1 MSTPSNTPYAT
12 DDARWAA
19 VQRRDRQADGAFVF
33 AVTTTGVYCRPDCP
47 GRPLRRNVRFF
58 EGQAAAREA
67 GFRPC
72 KRCRPDEARETL
84 TWDVQPC
91 ALGQVLAAVTD
102 KGLAAVLLGD
112 HAPSLERDLATRFP
126 KARLVRDAVALAPTM
141 TAVSARLADPAAAL
155 DIPLDPRGGP
165 LAQAVWT
172 ALRAI
177 PAGTTTSYGALARAI
192 GRPGAARA
200 VAQAC
205 AANPLA
211 VVTPCHRVVRAGGEI
226 SGYRWGVE
234 RKRALR
240 AREAAA

>member
-1 MSTPSNTPYAT
+1 MSTPQFNAYDT
-12 DDARWAA
+12 DDARWDA

-33 AVTTTGVYCRPDCP
+33 AVVTTGVYCRPECS

-58 EGQAAAREA
+58 DGVEAARAA
-67 GFRPC
+67 GFRAC

-84 TWDVQPC
+84 IWDVQPC
-91 ALGQVLAAVTD
+91 DLGQVLAAVTE

-112 HAPSLERDLATRFP
+112 HAPSLARDLTARFP
-126 KARLVRDAVALAPTM
+126 KARLVRDEAGLAGTMAAVQ
-141 TAVSARLADPAAAL
+141 ARLADPAAPFEIAL
-155 DIPLDPRGGP
+155 DLRGGP
-165 LAQAVWT
+165 LAQAVWA

-177 PAGTTTSYGALARAI
+177 PAGETTSYGDLARAI
-192 GRPGAARA
+192 GRPSAARA

-211 VVTPCHRVVRAGGEI
+211 VVTPCHRVVRAGGAI

-234 RKRALR
+234 RKRALLD
-240 AREAAA
+240 REAAA

>member
-1 MSTPSNTPYAT
+1 MNKPYVT
-12 DDARWAA
+12 DDARWDA
-19 VQRRDRQADGAFVF
+19 VQRRDRQADGVFYF
-33 AVTTTGVYCRPDCP
+33 AVATTGVYCRPDCS

-58 EGQAAAREA
+58 DTAEAAREA

-72 KRCRPDEARETL
+72 KRCRPDAARETL
-84 TWDVQPC
+84 TWDVQAC
-91 ALGQVLAAVTD
+91 DLGQVLAAITD

-112 HAPSLERDLATRFP
+112 HAPSLERDLKARFP
-126 KARLVRDAVALAPTM
+126 KARLVRDADALAPAM
-141 TAVSARLADPAAAL
+141 AAVRARLADPAAPF
-155 DIPLDPRGGP
+155 DIALDPRGGP
-165 LAQAVWT
+165 LAQAVWA

-177 PAGTTTSYGALARAI
+177 PAGTTTSYGELARAI

-211 VVTPCHRVVRAGGEI
+211 VVTPCHRVVRAGGAI

-234 RKRALR
+234 RKRALL
-240 AREAAA
+240 AQEASA

>member
-1 MSTPSNTPYAT
+1 MTTPYET

-33 AVTTTGVYCRPDCP
+33 AVTTSGVYCRPDCS
-47 GRPLRRNVRFF
+47 GRPLRRNVRFYDSR
-58 EGQAAAREA
+58 EAARAA
-67 GFRPC
+67 GFRAC
-72 KRCRPDEARETL
+72 KRCRPDEARL
-84 TWDVQPC
+84 ILAWDVQPC
-91 ALGQVLAAVTD
+91 ALGHVLVAVTD
-102 KGLAAVLLGD
+102 KGLAAVLLGG
-112 HAPSLERDLATRFP
+112 HAPTLERDLAARFP
-126 KARLVRDAVALAPTM
+126 KARLTRDAAAVAPAM
-141 TAVSARLADPAAAL
+141 AAVQARLADPAATL
-155 DIPLDPRGGP
+155 DIPLDPQGGA

-177 PAGTTTSYGALARAI
+177 PTGATTSYGELARAI

-211 VVTPCHRVVRAGGEI
+211 VITPCHRVVRADGAI

-234 RKRALR
+234 RKRALL
-240 AREAAA
+240 AQEAAA